1 MSSPTDIRAAGDD
14 NYWTQFTDTWTTL
27 LTYRY
32 LGRVNPTLD
41 RGVATIT
48 MPLRHDMRDG
58 QGVVMAAPLAIA
70 AAESGGMHDD
80 QFIPSPVTATL
91 DILDDARDVSRVRVV
106 PETIKLGRAMGFSRS
121 LIVDDANP
129 ERVIALSSG
138 TAISLGT
145 PPPGYR
151 PVDNPPLA
159 VADRPDMPRLHQ
171 VFNVTPAGDGQWQL
185 PALDGGTASPDAA
198 LHLGPQHI
206 ALETAANDLAHR
218 ATRGRPIAI
227 RHWQVMF
234 VARGKKGPFRTRGE
248 VIHTTGDQLAVRLT
262 LIDRGNDGRVVSSA
276 SAVYRRS

>member
-1 MSSPTDIRAAGDD
+1 MSSPTDIRATGDSA
-14 NYWTQFTDTWTTL
+14 YWAQFTDTWTTL

-32 LGRVNPTLD
+32 LGRVNPVLD
-41 RGVATIT
+41 RGVACIT
-48 MPLRHDMRDG
+48 MPLRHDMRDSRG
-58 QGVVMAAPLAIA
+58 AVMAAPLVIA

-80 QFIPSPVTATL
+80 LYIPNPVTASI
-91 DILDDARDVSRVRVV
+91 DILDDARGVNRVRVL

-138 TAISLGT
+138 TAVSLGT

-159 VADRPDMPRLHQ
+159 VEDRPDMPRLHQ
-171 VFNVTPAGDGQWQL
+171 VFRIAPLGDGQWQL
-185 PALDGGTASPDAA
+185 PALDSGTASPDAA

-206 ALETAANDLAHR
+206 ALETAASDLAHR
-218 ATRGRPIAI
+218 AAAGRPIAI

-234 VARGKKGPFRTRGE
+234 VARGKTGPFRTRGE
-248 VIHTTGDQLAVRLT
+248 VIASPGGQLAVRLT
-262 LIDRGNDGRVVSSA
+262 LADEGNGGRAVSAA
-276 SAVYRRS
+276 SAVYQPL